1 MGEVV
6 GCLIALPFVAFA
18 DWFGWISKQR
28 YPELAKACHGVGIIA
43 LVADAIVHLGGFVT
57 FIARFVAAPDDFLW
71 VIPAGM
77 TAWGLGW
84 FVLNARYAALAVAHD
99 RPTMIVRATLKIAL
113 GALAWAYAS
122 ALGSVPGDQLIAG
135 LLQIAAVWL
144 LATGATKLGL
154 MVWGRKRGQAEQMV
168 AGDIEEHEFS
178 WDDENSIR

>member
-18 DWFGWISKQR
+18 DWFGWINKQR
-28 YPELAKACHGVGIIA
+28 YPELAKACHGAGMVA
-43 LVADAIVHLGGFVT
+43 LVADAIAHLGGLVGFT
-57 FIARFVAAPDDFLW
+57 ARFVAEPDNFLW

-99 RPTMIVRATLKIAL
+99 RPTMIVRAALKIAL
-113 GALAWAYAS
+113 GVLAWAYAG
-122 ALGSVPGDQLIAG
+122 ALGSMPGDQFMGG

-144 LATGATKLGL
+144 LATGVTKLGL
-154 MVWGRKRGQAEQMV
+154 MLWGRKRGQAQQMV
-168 AGDIEEHEFS
+168 GDDIDRQKFS
-178 WDDENSIR
+178 WDDEKSIR